1 MKRLCGTLFCL
12 LSGILYAA
20 RVIAATIYAAG
31 GWSFS
36 TAWRGFTVP
45 LLICSILSL
54 VVGLYYIVTA
64 EVKESKRRMEQ
75 SEDSGGVP

>member
-20 RVIAATIYAAG
+20 RVIAATTYAAG

-36 TAWRGFTVP
+36 TAWREFTVP
-45 LLICSILSL
+45 LLIWIILAL
-54 VVGLYYIVTA
+54 AVGLYYIVTT
-64 EVKESKRRMEQ
+64 EVKERRRRMEQ
-75 SEDSGGVP
+75 SEDSGGAP